1 MPEVAFDT
9 TCEVCHRQ
17 WQPDDDD
24 RWRAYHVGDDPDE
37 PAELVFYC
45 PRCAASEFDGA

>member
-1 MPEVAFDT
+1 VAF
-9 TCEVCHRQ
+9 HSRP
-17 WQPDDDD
+17 WLPDDDE
-24 RWRAYHVGDDPDE
+24 RWRAWLTDDE